1 MAIRQFAFVEPKA
14 LKEIANKINVLH
26 EDLETIKKKLNS
38 GITELN
44 NSGFKDVMFTN
55 LRDVVSRSE
64 DDMKNLLNFLKK
76 FEEYVR
82 SQEKII
88 SNEYLNSQKLK

>member
-1 MAIRQFAFVEPKA
+1 MAIRQFASVDPNA
-14 LKEIANKINVLH
+14 LKETATKIKVLH
-26 EDLETIKKKLNS
+26 EELDTIKKKLIS

-44 NSGFKDVMFTN
+44 NNGFKDVMFTN

-64 DDMKNLLNFLKK
+64 GDMKNLLNFLKK
-76 FEEYVR
+76 YEEYIR

-88 SNEYLNSQKLK
+88 NEYLNSQKIK